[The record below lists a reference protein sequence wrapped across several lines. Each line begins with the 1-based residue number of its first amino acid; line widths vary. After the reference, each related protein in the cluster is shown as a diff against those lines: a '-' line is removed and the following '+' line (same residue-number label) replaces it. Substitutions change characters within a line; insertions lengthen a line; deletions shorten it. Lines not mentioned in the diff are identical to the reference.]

1 MVKKGGCFFMKRAKN
16 IYKRKDGRYEG
27 RIPYCRDDNG
37 KLKYHSVYANSY
49 KEILQKMNLSFSDI
63 SYKTLKDLTLEWLCS
78 MKFKIKES
86 SYCRYETIV
95 LKHIIPYFE
104 NTIYKDI
111 DTVTVN
117 NYIEYLFEYGKSNE
131 IGGLSVKTVRD
142 IITILRAVARYAESK
157 YDFSNRLINISIPKL
172 DKKITQVLN
181 FTERSKLQKYLLN
194 NLNYSNLGILI
205 SMYSGLRIGELCAL
219 TWGDIDLTNGFIYVS
234 KTVQRINN
242 NSEKGNKTK
251 ICIGEPKSSSSI
263 REIPLPE
270 FILEILRNYKRDK
283 NCYILSGT
291 QSLIEPRTL
300 QYRFK
305 NILNSCGIRDVNF
318 HILRHTYATLCIEIG
333 FDVKALSELL
343 GHTNVNIT
351 LNRYVHSSTEIKKK
365 YIESFKWSN

>member
-1 MVKKGGCFFMKRAKN
+1 MC
-16 IYKRKDGRYEG
+16 I
-27 RIPYCRDDNG
+27 
-37 KLKYHSVYANSY
+37 
-49 KEILQKMNLSFSDI
+49 
-63 SYKTLKDLTLEWLCS
+63 DL
-78 MKFKIKES
+78 
-86 SYCRYETIV
+86 
-95 LKHIIPYFE
+95 
-104 NTIYKDI
+104 
-111 DTVTVN
+111 
-117 NYIEYLFEYGKSNE
+117 
-131 IGGLSVKTVRD
+131 
-142 IITILRAVARYAESK
+142 
-157 YDFSNRLINISIPKL
+157 
-172 DKKITQVLN
+172 
-181 FTERSKLQKYLLN
+181 
-194 NLNYSNLGILI
+194 
-205 SMYSGLRIGELCAL
+205 
-219 TWGDIDLTNGFIYVS
+219 GDIDLTNGFIYVS

-251 ICIGEPKSSSSI
+251 ICIGEPKSSSSV